1 MVCNIMKTTIDLPD
15 DLAREAKA
23 YAARQGTTLRS
34 VIERGIRQVLEDES
48 RGPAF
53 TLRDASVSGKGL
65 SEAYRDA
72 DWSALRHAAYGK
84 RGG

>member
-1 MVCNIMKTTIDLPD
+1 MKTTIDLPD
-15 DLAREAKA
+15 DLALEAKA

-53 TLRDASVSGKGL
+53 TLRDASVTGNGL

-72 DWSALRHAAYGK
+72 GWSALRHAAYGK